1 MTMYRAYFISG
12 PQRRSGLMDKLRLA
26 AAGVV
31 GLVIVGAALV
41 LSLSLLLIL
50 VPIALVAYLFRRRI
64 IAALFRRAGMVD
76 PAAAAAA
83 AAAASAASER
93 PANPHRA
100 DASGVTIETDYVV
113 VERDRPDDGRR

>member
-12 PQRRSGLMDKLRLA
+12 PQRRAGLMDKLRLA

-50 VPIALVAYLFRRRI
+50 VPIALVAYLFRRQI
-64 IAALFRRAGMVD
+64 IAALFRRAGMAD

-83 AAAASAASER
+83 AAAAAEADER
-93 PANPHRA
+93 ARPTGRTTA
-100 DASGVTIETDYVV
+100 DGVTIETDYIV
-113 VERDRPDDGRR
+113 VERDDGGRRPR

>member
-12 PQRRSGLMDKLRLA
+12 PQRRAGLMDKLRLA

-50 VPIALVAYLFRRRI
+50 VPIALVAYLFRRQI
-64 IAALFRRAGMVD
+64 IAALFRRAGMAD

-83 AAAASAASER
+83 AAAEADER
-93 PANPHRA
+93 ARPTGRTTA
-100 DASGVTIETDYVV
+100 DGVTIETDYIV
-113 VERDRPDDGRR
+113 VERDDGGRRPR

>member
-12 PQRRSGLMDKLRLA
+12 PQRRAGLMDKLRLA

-50 VPIALVAYLFRRRI
+50 VPIALVAYLFRRQI
-64 IAALFRRAGMVD
+64 IAALFRRAGMAD
-76 PAAAAAA
+76 PMAAAAAA
-83 AAAASAASER
+83 AAAEAEERAR
-93 PANPHRA
+93 PAGR
-100 DASGVTIETDYVV
+100 DASDGVTIETDYIVV
-113 VERDRPDDGRR
+113 DRTRPDDARR